1 MWHIMKKKKCKYC
14 KEYFIP
20 QKPLQS
26 ICSFEHAI
34 ELGKLKPAKVNY
46 KRVNSEIKSEAKQK
60 LKTQAQLRNPIKL
73 HFQKWVRLRDIKE
86 PCISC
91 GTTEAK
97 WDGGH
102 YLKAEI
108 YSGVIFDERNVNKQC
123 SYCNQYLDGN
133 TAAYRQGL
141 IKKIGLDQVIALE
154 DLANE
159 TRTKKWTIE
168 ELQTIKN
175 KYKIK

>member
-1 MWHIMKKKKCKYC
+1 MAKCKFC
-14 KEYFIP
+14 KKDFTQFNSTISVCGY
-20 QKPLQS
+20 Q
-26 ICSFEHAI
+26 CAI
-34 ELGKLKPAKVNY
+34 EWGKLHPKKTSI
-46 KRVNSEIKSEAKQK
+46 KRVNSEIKSIAKQK

-73 HFQKWVRLRDIKE
+73 HFQKWCRLRDEKE

-141 IKKIGLDQVIALE
+141 IKKIGLDQVILLE
-154 DLANE
+154 ELANE

-168 ELQTIKN
+168 ELQLIKN
-175 KYKIK
+175 KYKKPNQ

>member
-1 MWHIMKKKKCKYC
+1 MAKCKLC
-14 KEYFIP
+14 KKDFTQFNSTISVCGY
-20 QKPLQS
+20 Q
-26 ICSFEHAI
+26 CAI
-34 ELGKLKPAKVNY
+34 EWGKLHPKKTSI
-46 KRVNSEIKSEAKQK
+46 KRVNSEIKSEAKNK

-73 HFQKWVRLRDIKE
+73 HFQKWCRLRDEKD

-91 GTTEAK
+91 GTNEAK

-108 YSGVIFDERNVNKQC
+108 YSGVIFDERNTNKQC

-141 IKKIGLDQVIALE
+141 IKKIGLDDVIALE

-168 ELQTIKN
+168 ELQEIKN

>member
-1 MWHIMKKKKCKYC
+1 MAKCKFC
-14 KEYFIP
+14 KKEFTQFNSTISVCGY
-20 QKPLQS
+20 Q
-26 ICSFEHAI
+26 CAI
-34 ELGKLKPAKVNY
+34 EWGKLHPKKTSI
-46 KRVNSEIKSEAKQK
+46 KRVNSEIKSEAKEK

-73 HFQKWVRLRDIKE
+73 HFQKWVRMRDIKE

-91 GTTEAK
+91 GTNEAK

-141 IKKIGLDQVIALE
+141 IKKIGLEAVEALE

>member
-1 MWHIMKKKKCKYC
+1 MAKCKVC
-14 KEYFIP
+14 KKEFTQFNSTISVCGY
-20 QKPLQS
+20 Q
-26 ICSFEHAI
+26 CAI
-34 ELGKLKPAKVNY
+34 EWGKLHPKKTSI
-46 KRVNSEIKSEAKQK
+46 KRVNSEIKSEAKEK

-73 HFQKWVRLRDIKE
+73 HFQKWVRMRDIKE

-154 DLANE
+154 ELANE

-168 ELQTIKN
+168 ELQQIKN
-175 KYKIK
+175 KYKK

>member
-1 MWHIMKKKKCKYC
+1 MAKCKFC
-14 KEYFIP
+14 KKQFTQFNSTISVCGY
-20 QKPLQS
+20 Q
-26 ICSFEHAI
+26 CAI
-34 ELGKLKPAKVNY
+34 EWGKLHPKKTSI
-46 KRVNSEIKSEAKQK
+46 KRVNSEIKSIAKQK

-73 HFQKWVRLRDIKE
+73 HFQKWCRLRDEKE

-141 IKKIGLDQVIALE
+141 IKKIGLDQVILLE
-154 DLANE
+154 ELANE

-168 ELQTIKN
+168 ELQQIKN

>member
-1 MWHIMKKKKCKYC
+1 MAKCAFCKKQFTQFNSTISVCGYQC
-14 KEYFIP
+14 
-20 QKPLQS
+20 
-26 ICSFEHAI
+26 AI
-34 ELGKLKPAKVNY
+34 EWGKLHPKKTSI

-73 HFQKWVRLRDIKE
+73 HFQKWVRMRDIKE

-91 GTTEAK
+91 GINEAK

-141 IKKIGLDQVIALE
+141 IKKIGLEEVEALE

-168 ELQTIKN
+168 ELQQIKT

>member
-1 MWHIMKKKKCKYC
+1 MAKCKVC
-14 KEYFIP
+14 KKEFTQFNSTISVCGY
-20 QKPLQS
+20 Q
-26 ICSFEHAI
+26 CAI
-34 ELGKLKPAKVNY
+34 EWGKLHPKKTSI
-46 KRVNSEIKSEAKQK
+46 KRVNSEIKSEAKNK

-73 HFQKWVRLRDIKE
+73 HFQKWVRMRDIKE

-141 IKKIGLDQVIALE
+141 IVKIGVKEVEALE
-154 DLANE
+154 QLANE

-168 ELQTIKN
+168 ELQTIKI
-175 KYKIK
+175 KYKKK

>member
-1 MWHIMKKKKCKYC
+1 MAKCKVC
-14 KEYFIP
+14 KKEFTQFNSTISVCGY
-20 QKPLQS
+20 Q
-26 ICSFEHAI
+26 CAI
-34 ELGKLKPAKVNY
+34 EWGKLHPKKTSI

-73 HFQKWVRLRDIKE
+73 HFQKWCRLRDEKE

-91 GTTEAK
+91 GTNEAK

-141 IKKIGLDQVIALE
+141 IKKIGLEAVMALE

-168 ELQTIKN
+168 ELQQIKT

>member
-1 MWHIMKKKKCKYC
+1 MAKCKLC
-14 KEYFIP
+14 KKEFTQFNSTISVCGY
-20 QKPLQS
+20 Q
-26 ICSFEHAI
+26 CAI
-34 ELGKLKPAKVNY
+34 EWGKLHPKKTSI
-46 KRVNSEIKSEAKQK
+46 KRVNSEIKSEAKEK

-73 HFQKWVRLRDIKE
+73 HFQKWVRMRDIKE

-108 YSGVIFDERNVNKQC
+108 YSGVIFDERNTNKQC

-154 DLANE
+154 ELANE

-168 ELQTIKN
+168 ELQQIKT

>member
-1 MWHIMKKKKCKYC
+1 MAKCAFCKKQFTQFNSLNRVC
-14 KEYFIP
+14 
-20 QKPLQS
+20 S
-26 ICSFEHAI
+26 IFCAI

-46 KRVNSEIKSEAKQK
+46 KRVNSEIKSEAKNK

-73 HFQKWVRLRDIKE
+73 HFQKWCRIRDEKE

-91 GTTEAK
+91 GTTKAK

-141 IKKIGLDQVIALE
+141 IVKIGVKEVEALE
-154 DLANE
+154 QLANE

-168 ELQTIKN
+168 ELQEIKN
-175 KYKIK
+175 KYKK

>member
-1 MWHIMKKKKCKYC
+1 MAKCKLC
-14 KEYFIP
+14 KKDFTQFNSTISVCGY
-20 QKPLQS
+20 Q
-26 ICSFEHAI
+26 CAI
-34 ELGKLKPAKVNY
+34 EWGKLHPKKTSI
-46 KRVNSEIKSEAKQK
+46 KRVNSEIKSEAKNK

-73 HFQKWVRLRDIKE
+73 HFQKWVRMRDIKE

-91 GTTEAK
+91 GTNEAK

-141 IKKIGLDQVIALE
+141 IKKIGLEAVIALE

-168 ELQTIKN
+168 ELQQIKN

>member
-1 MWHIMKKKKCKYC
+1 MAKCKVC
-14 KEYFIP
+14 KKQFTQFNSTISVCGY
-20 QKPLQS
+20 Q
-26 ICSFEHAI
+26 CAI
-34 ELGKLKPAKVNY
+34 EWGKLHPKKTSI
-46 KRVNSEIKSEAKQK
+46 KRVNSEIKSEAKEK

-73 HFQKWVRLRDIKE
+73 HFQKWVRMRDIKE

-108 YSGVIFDERNVNKQC
+108 YSGVIFDERNTNKQC

-141 IKKIGLDQVIALE
+141 IKKIGLEAVEALE

-168 ELQTIKN
+168 ELQTIKT
-175 KYKIK
+175 KYIIK

>member
-1 MWHIMKKKKCKYC
+1 MAKCKVC
-14 KEYFIP
+14 KKEFTQFNSTISVCGY
-20 QKPLQS
+20 Q
-26 ICSFEHAI
+26 CAI
-34 ELGKLKPAKVNY
+34 EWGKLHPKKTSI
-46 KRVNSEIKSEAKQK
+46 KRVNSEIKSEAKNK

-73 HFQKWVRLRDIKE
+73 HFQKWVRMRDIKE

-91 GTTEAK
+91 GTNEAK

-141 IKKIGLDQVIALE
+141 IKKIGLDEVIALE
-154 DLANE
+154 ELANQ

-168 ELQTIKN
+168 ELQLIKT

>member
-1 MWHIMKKKKCKYC
+1 MAK
-14 KEYFIP
+14 
-20 QKPLQS
+20 
-26 ICSFEHAI
+26 CSFCKKQFTQFNSLNKVCSIKCAI

-141 IKKIGLDQVIALE
+141 IKKIGLKEVIALE

-159 TRTKKWTIE
+159 TRTKKWTVE
-168 ELQTIKN
+168 ELQQIKT

>member
-1 MWHIMKKKKCKYC
+1 MAKCKIC
-14 KEYFIP
+14 KKEFTQFNSTISVCGY
-20 QKPLQS
+20 Q
-26 ICSFEHAI
+26 CAI
-34 ELGKLKPAKVNY
+34 EWGKLHPKKTSI

-73 HFQKWVRLRDIKE
+73 HFQKWCRIRDEKE

-91 GTTEAK
+91 GTNEAK

-141 IKKIGLDQVIALE
+141 IKKIGLEAVIALE
-154 DLANE
+154 ELANE

-168 ELQTIKN
+168 ELQQIKT
-175 KYKIK
+175 KYKTK

>member
-1 MWHIMKKKKCKYC
+1 M
-14 KEYFIP
+14 
-20 QKPLQS
+20 
-26 ICSFEHAI
+26 
-34 ELGKLKPAKVNY
+34 
-46 KRVNSEIKSEAKQK
+46 
-60 LKTQAQLRNPIKL
+60 
-73 HFQKWVRLRDIKE
+73 RDIKE

-91 GTTEAK
+91 GTNEAK

-141 IKKIGLDQVIALE
+141 IKKIGLDEVIALE
-154 DLANE
+154 ELANE

-168 ELQTIKN
+168 ELQLIKN
-175 KYKIK
+175 KYKKPNQ

>member
-1 MWHIMKKKKCKYC
+1 MAKCAFCKKQFTQFNSTISVCGYQC
-14 KEYFIP
+14 
-20 QKPLQS
+20 
-26 ICSFEHAI
+26 AI
-34 ELGKLKPAKVNY
+34 EWGKLHPKKTSI
-46 KRVNSEIKSEAKQK
+46 KRVNSEIKSEAKNK

-73 HFQKWVRLRDIKE
+73 HFQKWVRMRDIKE

-91 GTTEAK
+91 GTNEAK

-141 IKKIGLDQVIALE
+141 IKKIGLEAVEALE

-168 ELQTIKN
+168 ELQTIKT

>member
-1 MWHIMKKKKCKYC
+1 MAKCKVC
-14 KEYFIP
+14 KKDFTQFNSTISVCGY
-20 QKPLQS
+20 Q
-26 ICSFEHAI
+26 CAI
-34 ELGKLKPAKVNY
+34 EWGKLHPKKTSI
-46 KRVNSEIKSEAKQK
+46 KRVNSEIKSEAKEK

-73 HFQKWVRLRDIKE
+73 HFQKWVRMRDIKE

-91 GTTEAK
+91 GTNEAK

-168 ELQTIKN
+168 ELQQIKN
-175 KYKIK
+175 KYKNTNQ

>member
-1 MWHIMKKKKCKYC
+1 MAKCKVC
-14 KEYFIP
+14 KKEFTQFNSTISVCGY
-20 QKPLQS
+20 Q
-26 ICSFEHAI
+26 CAI
-34 ELGKLKPAKVNY
+34 EWGKLHPKKTSI
-46 KRVNSEIKSEAKQK
+46 KRVNSEIKSEAKEK

-73 HFQKWVRLRDIKE
+73 HFQKWVRMRDIKE

-168 ELQTIKN
+168 ELQLIKT

>member
-1 MWHIMKKKKCKYC
+1 MAKCKFC
-14 KEYFIP
+14 KKEFTQFNSTISVCGY
-20 QKPLQS
+20 Q
-26 ICSFEHAI
+26 CAI
-34 ELGKLKPAKVNY
+34 EWGKLHPKKTSI
-46 KRVNSEIKSEAKQK
+46 KRVNSEIKSEAKNK

-73 HFQKWVRLRDIKE
+73 HFQKWCRIRDEKE

-154 DLANE
+154 NLANE

-168 ELQTIKN
+168 ELQQIKN
-175 KYKIK
+175 KYKKPNQ

>member
-1 MWHIMKKKKCKYC
+1 MAKCKFC
-14 KEYFIP
+14 KKEFTQFNSTISVCGY
-20 QKPLQS
+20 Q
-26 ICSFEHAI
+26 CAI
-34 ELGKLKPAKVNY
+34 EWGKLHPKKTSI
-46 KRVNSEIKSEAKQK
+46 KRVNSEIKSEAKNK

-73 HFQKWVRLRDIKE
+73 HFQKWVRMRDIKE

-91 GTTEAK
+91 GTTKAK

-141 IKKIGLDQVIALE
+141 IKKIGLEAVIALE
-154 DLANE
+154 ELANE

-168 ELQTIKN
+168 ELQQIKN

>member
-1 MWHIMKKKKCKYC
+1 MAKCKVC
-14 KEYFIP
+14 KKDFTQFNSTISVCGY
-20 QKPLQS
+20 Q
-26 ICSFEHAI
+26 CAI
-34 ELGKLKPAKVNY
+34 EWGKLHPKKTSI

-73 HFQKWVRLRDIKE
+73 HFQKWVRMRDIKE

-91 GTTEAK
+91 GTNEAK

-141 IKKIGLDQVIALE
+141 IKKIGLDEVIALE
-154 DLANE
+154 ELANE

-175 KYKIK
+175 KYKKPNQ

>member
-1 MWHIMKKKKCKYC
+1 MAKCKVC
-14 KEYFIP
+14 KKEFTQFNSTISVCGY
-20 QKPLQS
+20 K
-26 ICSFEHAI
+26 CAI
-34 ELGKLKPAKVNY
+34 EWGKLHPKKTSI
-46 KRVNSEIKSEAKQK
+46 KRVNSEIKSEAKNK

-73 HFQKWVRLRDIKE
+73 HFQKWCRLRDIKE

-91 GTTEAK
+91 GTNEAK

-141 IKKIGLDQVIALE
+141 IKKIGLEAVIALE
-154 DLANE
+154 ELANE

-168 ELQTIKN
+168 ELQQIKT
-175 KYKIK
+175 KYKL

>member
-1 MWHIMKKKKCKYC
+1 MAKCAFCKKQFTQFNSTISVCGYQC
-14 KEYFIP
+14 
-20 QKPLQS
+20 
-26 ICSFEHAI
+26 AI
-34 ELGKLKPAKVNY
+34 EWGKLHPKKTSI

-73 HFQKWVRLRDIKE
+73 HFQKWVRMRDIKE

-141 IKKIGLDQVIALE
+141 IKKIGLEAVIALE
-154 DLANE
+154 ELANE

-168 ELQTIKN
+168 ELQQIKN
-175 KYKIK
+175 KYQIK

>member
-1 MWHIMKKKKCKYC
+1 MAKCAICKKKFVQFNSLNKVC
-14 KEYFIP
+14 
-20 QKPLQS
+20 S
-26 ICSFEHAI
+26 IMCAI

-46 KRVNSEIKSEAKQK
+46 KRVNSEIKSEAKNK

-73 HFQKWVRLRDIKE
+73 HFQKWCRIRDEKE

-91 GTTEAK
+91 GTTKAK

-141 IKKIGLDQVIALE
+141 IVKIGVEAVEALE
-154 DLANE
+154 QLANE
-159 TRTKKWTIE
+159 TRTKKWTPE
-168 ELQTIKN
+168 ELQEIKN
-175 KYKIK
+175 KYKK

>member
-1 MWHIMKKKKCKYC
+1 MAKCKFC
-14 KEYFIP
+14 KKEFTQFNSTISVCGY
-20 QKPLQS
+20 Q
-26 ICSFEHAI
+26 CAI
-34 ELGKLKPAKVNY
+34 EWGKLHPKKTSI

-73 HFQKWVRLRDIKE
+73 HFQKWVRMRDIKE

-91 GTTEAK
+91 GTTKAK

-141 IKKIGLDQVIALE
+141 IKKIGLDDVIALE

-168 ELQTIKN
+168 ELQTIKT

>member
-1 MWHIMKKKKCKYC
+1 MAKCKVC
-14 KEYFIP
+14 KKEFTQFNSTISVCGY
-20 QKPLQS
+20 Q
-26 ICSFEHAI
+26 CAI
-34 ELGKLKPAKVNY
+34 EWGKLHPKKTSI

-73 HFQKWVRLRDIKE
+73 HFQKWVRMRDIKE

-91 GTTEAK
+91 GTNEAK

-141 IKKIGLDQVIALE
+141 IKKIGLDQVEALE
-154 DLANE
+154 QLANE

-168 ELQTIKN
+168 ELQTIKT

>member
-1 MWHIMKKKKCKYC
+1 MAKCAFCKKEFTQFNSLNRVC
-14 KEYFIP
+14 
-20 QKPLQS
+20 S
-26 ICSFEHAI
+26 ILCAI

-46 KRVNSEIKSEAKQK
+46 KRVNSEIKSEAKNK

-73 HFQKWVRLRDIKE
+73 HFQKWCRLRDEKE

-91 GTTEAK
+91 GTTTAKK

-102 YLKAEI
+102 YLKAEL
-108 YSGVIFDERNVNKQC
+108 YSGVIFDERNVNRQC
-123 SYCNQYLDGN
+123 VSCNQYKDGN
-133 TAAYRQGL
+133 VADYRIGL

-168 ELQTIKN
+168 ELQQIKN

>member
-1 MWHIMKKKKCKYC
+1 MAKCKVC
-14 KEYFIP
+14 KKEFTQFNSTISVCGY
-20 QKPLQS
+20 Q
-26 ICSFEHAI
+26 CAI
-34 ELGKLKPAKVNY
+34 EWGKLHPKKTSI
-46 KRVNSEIKSEAKQK
+46 KRVNSEIKSEAKNK

-73 HFQKWVRLRDIKE
+73 YFQKWVRMRDIKE

-91 GTTEAK
+91 GTTKAK

-141 IKKIGLDQVIALE
+141 IKKIGLDEVIALE